1 MDYLVPYKTPGLLSL
16 RHKTPSVFL
25 AGKQRKLPLFQLF
38 PPSALS
44 VPGVICG
51 PVGLRTAPA
60 HDLLNSGLV
69 RHARQASSLAF
80 LARGGHHLLL
90 GKTPDTIIDTHP
102 GPSYAVPAPGNRY
115 CTPEK
120 RIV

>member
-80 LARGGHHLLL
+80 LARGGHH
-90 GKTPDTIIDTHP
+90 IIDTLS
-102 GPSYAVPAPGNRY
+102 GPPYAVLAPGNRY